1 MVEIPAVYQGFWG
14 WARGDSPCPAG
25 SGEIKIAAI
34 HRILRAKI
42 SRFKDSRLQLIVS

>member
-34 HRILRAKI
+34 QDTPSENFQIQG
-42 SRFKDSRLQLIVS
+42 FN